1 MTILTWGFIVLAL
14 LGVMGI
20 QNKFMFKGEMVD
32 NGVVFSNAI
41 FVLVTILAFV
51 FLDKH
56 SFIGIVLFTFGL
68 TGLRGF
74 ITMVFSM
81 QQVLKHEN
89 TQIFVKLL
97 WIPTIIQLFV
107 TYISLAIYF
116 DYIAIPSAFQFYRF
130 QP

>member
-81 QQVLKHEN
+81 NHVLKYDK
-89 TQIFVKLL
+89 TKLFGKLL

-116 DYIAIPSAFQFYRF
+116 DYIAIPSAFQFYCHL
-130 QP
+130 

>member
-1 MTILTWGFIVLAL
+1 MTILTWGFIALAL

-20 QNKFMFKGEMVD
+20 QNKFMFKGDMVD
-32 NGVVFSNAI
+32 DGVLFSNAI

-51 FLDKH
+51 FLDKN

-81 QQVLKHEN
+81 QQVLKHQN
-89 TQIFVKLL
+89 TKVFVKLL

-116 DYIAIPSAFQFYRF
+116 DYIVIPSALQFYCHL
-130 QP
+130 